1 MGCLGQRYLS
11 SWAVAWPRSA
21 RFALACQNSVGRQLT
36 ARYAPD
42 AAAARWGHL
51 VVYGDSSPTV
61 STAYAGSERS
71 LVSVATGGAAA
82 HPCWPLAG
90 QCHKLGDLPQNRL
103 GSKRP
108 RSNVGDA
115 PVAI

>member
-1 MGCLGQRYLS
+1 MGCLGQRCLS

-51 VVYGDSSPTV
+51 VACGDLSPTA
-61 STAYAGSERS
+61 STACAGSERS
-71 LVSVATGGAAA
+71 SEGQWPAARLLTHTGLLPDSVT
-82 HPCWPLAG
+82 
-90 QCHKLGDLPQNRL
+90 N
-103 GSKRP
+103 
-108 RSNVGDA
+108 
-115 PVAI
+115 

>member
-71 LVSVATGGAAA
+71 SECQRPPTARLLTHAGLLPDSVT
-82 HPCWPLAG
+82 
-90 QCHKLGDLPQNRL
+90 N
-103 GSKRP
+103 
-108 RSNVGDA
+108 
-115 PVAI
+115 